1 MVYAYIRLGTAGVG
15 VGVDGSVGVD
25 VVGVSRWLEIVMVV
39 DDGVGVLS
47 YGEIVPCVGVVVDGG
62 VGVDVAG
69 VIRRHRIGY
78 CRDRRGS

>member
-1 MVYAYIRLGTAGVG
+1 MSGGRVCCVG

-25 VVGVSRWLEIVMVV
+25 VVGVSRWLEMVVVV

-47 YGEIVPCVGVVVDGG
+47 YGMIVPCVGVVVDGG
-62 VGVDVAG
+62 VGVDVG
-69 VIRRHRIGY
+69 VSRRHRIGY